1 MEPVAAVVWQQAA
14 SDASSAFAPALVLRA
29 SAETMACK
37 TTEKKKNNNKKEKKK
52 KKKRKKKMKKKKKR
66 KKKMKK
72 KKDRKSCKMSQ
83 SSDNLLTFSG
93 A

>member
-37 TTEKKKNNNKKEKKK
+37 TTEKKKNNNKKKKKK
-52 KKKRKKKMKKKKKR
+52 KKKRKKKMKKKKN
-66 KKKMKK
+66 
-72 KKDRKSCKMSQ
+72 RKSCKMSQ
-83 SSDNLLTFSG
+83 SSDNILTLSG